1 MLSWTYRYRS
11 DWKTIYVPEPAARS
25 VYETPQLDLVL
36 DVHDETLS
44 EEDLDG
50 IDSLHSIEEDDANR
64 IDAEASATTSAS
76 ASTSSFSWF
85 KQACGYLPFVCQAAS
100 YWGLA

>member
-1 MLSWTYRYRS
+1 MLLKTYRYRS

-100 YWGLA
+100 YWGIT